1 MIIGGMDRVGG
12 DEVRWMVM
20 GLSPS
25 AEMLAVRVAVRELG
39 VGDVVAAV
47 VAAAVVVGMIVGI
60 VGIAGIELAFLMA
73 SRDLAGCIVGW
84 QLVVGAVGVVA
95 GIEVVVP
102 FAGTADSDS
111 LQKDSGGNSIGRTVA
126 VDLAVAAVFPGDD
139 EDLSWI
145 DHGESLPSYE
155 ETGCY
160 AERGQG
166 YEIVAFAA

>member
-1 MIIGGMDRVGG
+1 MDRVGG
-12 DEVRWMVM
+12 DAGKWKEM
-20 GLSPS
+20 GLLPS
-25 AEMLAVRVAVRELG
+25 AEMLAVKVVVRELG
-39 VGDVVAAV
+39 VGDAAAV
-47 VAAAVVVGMIVGI
+47 VAVAAALVVGMIVGKI
-60 VGIAGIELAFLMA
+60 GIAGIELAFLMA